1 MCREAGERTPFR
13 LPVSAAAV
21 LLVSQPALLVA
32 AAVLILAAWQVHPSA
47 LAAMPAVAPSVSR
60 E

>member
-1 MCREAGERTPFR
+1 
-13 LPVSAAAV
+13 V